1 MARQRAL
8 FESVATACTRLER
21 AARDESGAPLYRV
34 RDWAAWVLSG
44 EPD

>member
-1 MARQRAL
+1 VEECAKADALWKAKCDLRA
-8 FESVATACTRLER
+8 E
-21 AARDESGAPLYRV
+21 GHPV